1 MFKRFIHFLQYN
13 NLTVII
19 LALVLLLGASAFAAT
34 DAGQAAIGGQTTR
47 VEGVDNT
54 LLLAAVPDAMN
65 FDFKIEKIE
74 QDVDYYYVT
83 YTLLNLVK
91 EDNAWQYELQE
102 KNRKVTKSIR
112 QDLGSYLAE
121 EFKQERY
128 ALVRDLKEEQAKAI
142 ETGEQK
148 REEVTEYTGL
158 IGKTLDVVA
167 NIFPEYE
174 PVKKRE
180 LPSPDPSALAG
191 TSPCKGEDGSFDPLL
206 DKEGC
211 LKGGVVNSSPDNL
224 TSIYNNYVNQNDP
237 DQDNIFGFVDN
248 CPMISN
254 PDQADADGDGVGDAC
269 DIDQMDPAS
278 GTASSTATSTDLSP
292 PLPAPLER
300 WPEGESPKGEGVG
313 VPPAEET
320 PSADVIQP
328 DIIIPADPAPDAPV
342 AEPSGANAQ

>member
-34 DAGQAAIGGQTTR
+34 DAGQAAIGGQVTR
-47 VEGVDNT
+47 VEGTDNT

-74 QDVDYYYVT
+74 QDADYYYVT

-102 KNRKVTKSIR
+102 KNRKVTKNIK
-112 QDLGSYLAE
+112 QDLGAYLAE
-121 EFKQERY
+121 EFKQERD

-142 ETGEQK
+142 ETGEQT

-180 LPSPDPSALAG
+180 LPSPDFTAFGLSASSTPGSAG
-191 TSPCKGEDGSFDPLL
+191 L
-206 DKEGC
+206 
-211 LKGGVVNSSPDNL
+211 PDNL
-224 TSIYNNYVNQNDP
+224 TAIYNNYVNQNDP

-269 DIDQMDPAS
+269 DIDQMGS
-278 GTASSTATSTDLSP
+278 ETATSTATSTIDTIP
-292 PLPAPLER
+292 ADPAPAIESA
-300 WPEGESPKGEGVG
+300 PEIV
-313 VPPAEET
+313 
-320 PSADVIQP
+320 P
-328 DIIIPADPAPDAPV
+328 DIIIPADPAPGEPV
-342 AEPSGANAQ
+342 AEMPGAGQDVSSGQ